1 MFWRFCTRL
10 ECETDEQLSAR
21 LMPPLRYET
30 HAEWLEPDE
39 LGGFA
44 SGTVGLIRTRRYHA
58 LLLAATMPP
67 SGRMVLVNGIEA
79 WVETPEGTFA
89 ISSQRYAPDVIHPD
103 GATRIEDFSPAPWP
117 HWIFALPG
125 GTQIEFGVIVQPG
138 RASAALYWWM
148 RSGKAATLKVR
159 PLISG
164 RDYHSL
170 HHENPAFNFAT
181 GKDGRHVTIQPYH
194 GVPAIIFESNGAYSD
209 APEWYRNFLYTEE
222 QARGLDCV
230 EDLASPGI
238 FEWDLARADAT
249 LAISSEGHDKGAS
262 IAAIYEAEARR
273 RAALPSRLEAAA
285 GAYVAQRGNGKT
297 ILAGYPWFTDW
308 GRDTFISVRGL
319 CIARKRIE
327 EATSILLEWAGR
339 VSNGMLPNRFPDHG
353 DEPEYNSVDASLWY
367 VVAVNDLLFAG
378 AREITDGEQR
388 IFERAIDAIL
398 EGYVRGTRY
407 NIHLDSDGLIAAGTP
422 GVQLTWMDAKVG
434 DWVVTPRIG
443 KPVEIQALWLNA
455 LAIAAPRST
464 RWAELYAKGRA
475 SFETRFWDEARG
487 YLSDV
492 VDCDHVAGR
501 VDNSFRPNQI
511 FAVGGLPFAL
521 IHGDRAR
528 RVVDQ
533 VEARLLTPLGLR
545 SLAPGEPGYV
555 PHYQGGVRDRDSAY
569 HNGTAWPWLIGP
581 FVEAWVRVR
590 GSTLDAKREA
600 SVRFLGPLLK
610 HLDEAGLGHLPE
622 IADGDPPHAPRGCL
636 FQAWSVGEALRL
648 VNMLR

>member
-1 MFWRFCTRL
+1 
-10 ECETDEQLSAR
+10 
-21 LMPPLRYET
+21 
-30 HAEWLEPDE
+30 
-39 LGGFA
+39 
-44 SGTVGLIRTRRYHA
+44 
-58 LLLAATMPP
+58 
-67 SGRMVLVNGIEA
+67 
-79 WVETPEGTFA
+79 
-89 ISSQRYAPDVIHPD
+89 
-103 GATRIEDFSPAPWP
+103 PWP

-159 PLISG
+159 PLVSG

-181 GKDGRHVTIQPYH
+181 GKDGRHVTSQPYH

-353 DEPEYNSVDASLWY
+353 DEPE
-367 VVAVNDLLFAG
+367 
-378 AREITDGEQR
+378 
-388 IFERAIDAIL
+388 
-398 EGYVRGTRY
+398 
-407 NIHLDSDGLIAAGTP
+407 
-422 GVQLTWMDAKVG
+422 
-434 DWVVTPRIG
+434 
-443 KPVEIQALWLNA
+443 
-455 LAIAAPRST
+455 
-464 RWAELYAKGRA
+464 
-475 SFETRFWDEARG
+475 
-487 YLSDV
+487 
-492 VDCDHVAGR
+492 
-501 VDNSFRPNQI
+501 
-511 FAVGGLPFAL
+511 
-521 IHGDRAR
+521 
-528 RVVDQ
+528 
-533 VEARLLTPLGLR
+533 
-545 SLAPGEPGYV
+545 
-555 PHYQGGVRDRDSAY
+555 
-569 HNGTAWPWLIGP
+569 
-581 FVEAWVRVR
+581 
-590 GSTLDAKREA
+590 
-600 SVRFLGPLLK
+600 
-610 HLDEAGLGHLPE
+610 
-622 IADGDPPHAPRGCL
+622 
-636 FQAWSVGEALRL
+636 
-648 VNMLR
+648 

>member
-1 MFWRFCTRL
+1 
-10 ECETDEQLSAR
+10 
-21 LMPPLRYET
+21 MPPLRYES

-58 LLLAATMPP
+58 LLLAATIPP

-89 ISSQRYAPDVIHPD
+89 ISSQRYAPDVIYPD
-103 GATRIEDFSPAPWP
+103 GATRIEAFFPTPWP
-117 HWIFALPG
+117 HWVFALPG
-125 GTQIEFGVIVQPG
+125 GTQIEFGAIVQPG

-170 HHENPAFNFAT
+170 HHENPTFNFAAE
-181 GKDGRHVTIQPYH
+181 KEGRRVTIRPYN
-194 GVPAIIFESNGAYSD
+194 GVPAIIFESNGDYSD

-222 QARGLDCV
+222 QARGLDCT
-230 EDLASPGI
+230 ENLAAPGI
-238 FEWDLARADAT
+238 FEWDLAGADAT
-249 LAISSEGHDKGAS
+249 LAISSEGHDKGAGV
-262 IAAIYEAEARR
+262 AAIHEAEAGRR
-273 RAALPSRLEAAA
+273 TALPSRLEAAA
-285 GAYVAQRGNGKT
+285 SAYVVPRGNGKT

-327 EATSILLEWAGR
+327 EATAILLQWAGT

-353 DEPEYNSVDASLWY
+353 DAPEYNSVDASLWY
-367 VVAVNDLLFAG
+367 VIAVNDLLFAG
-378 AREITDGEQR
+378 AREISDSDR
-388 IFERAIDAIL
+388 HIFEKAIDAIL
-398 EGYVRGTRY
+398 EGYARGTRY

-475 SFETRFWDEARG
+475 SFESRFWNESRG
-487 YLSDV
+487 SLSDV
-492 VDCDHVAGR
+492 IDCDHVAGR
-501 VDNSFRPNQI
+501 VDDSFRPNQI
-511 FAVGGLPFAL
+511 FAVGGLPFAI

-528 RVVDQ
+528 RVIDQ

-545 SLAPGEPGYV
+545 SLAPGEPGYA

-581 FVEAWVRVR
+581 FVEAWVRAR

-600 SVRFLGPLLK
+600 GARFLGPLLK
-610 HLDEAGLGHLPE
+610 HLDDAGLGHLPE
-622 IADGDPPHAPRGCL
+622 IADGDPPHTPRGCF